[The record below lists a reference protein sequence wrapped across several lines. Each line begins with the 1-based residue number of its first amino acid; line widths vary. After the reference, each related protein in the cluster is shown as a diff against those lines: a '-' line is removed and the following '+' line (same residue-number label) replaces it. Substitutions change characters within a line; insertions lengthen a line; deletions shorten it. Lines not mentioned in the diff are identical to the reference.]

1 MTTTARN
8 VVIVL
13 ALAALVAFLPG
24 GGTAAAV
31 IGGVLSTLI
40 LASFVMLAVRWYRE
54 RRIDLFG
61 LGDRWRG
68 LMYGS
73 IGALVLVMTARVP
86 MWETSAGTLAW
97 VAVVAGA
104 AYSLYLVWRH
114 SREY

>member
-1 MTTTARN
+1 MNTARN
-8 VVIVL
+8 VGIVL
-13 ALAALVAFLPG
+13 LLAALVAFLPG

-40 LASFVMLAVRWYRE
+40 LVSFVMIAARYYRE
-54 RRIDLFG
+54 HRIDLVS
-61 LGDRWRG
+61 LGDRWRA
-68 LMYGS
+68 LLYSS
-73 IGALVLVMTARVP
+73 IGALVLVMAARVS

-97 VAVVAGA
+97 VAVVTAA